1 MLVILISKYDI
12 ISVLFALNL
21 SYRVVVT
28 VWHPVSTRPIDA
40 LPYLAIFVYGYY
52 GICGNFLR
60 QFSCGQNPPNVPPL
74 EALHENLH
82 VVRAKQP
89 HVPRSMRKTTLYK
102 MATELSCLLP
112 RKIFFWQI
120 SGKDFERLWNWFGK
134 SNFPQALS
142 VLKYTLARKY
152 PSAEHIAS

>member
-52 GICGNFLR
+52 GICGNFISVLFALNLSYRVVVTVWHPVSTRPIDALPYLAIFVYGYYGICGNFLR
-60 QFSCGQNPPNVPPL
+60 QFSCGQNPPCLSICPMGLVRFARPVI
-74 EALHENLH
+74 
-82 VVRAKQP
+82 VVKCTAAIFFLTVDSKFITA
-89 HVPRSMRKTTLYK
+89 KTTLK
-102 MATELSCLLP
+102 
-112 RKIFFWQI
+112 
-120 SGKDFERLWNWFGK
+120 
-134 SNFPQALS
+134 
-142 VLKYTLARKY
+142 
-152 PSAEHIAS
+152 

>member
-52 GICGNFLR
+52 GICGNFLK
-60 QFSCGQNPPNVPPL
+60 QVSCGQNPPNVPPL
-74 EALHENLH
+74 ETIHESLH
-82 VVRAKQP
+82 VVRVKQP
-89 HVPRSMRKTTLYK
+89 HIPRSMRKNTLYK
-102 MATELSCLLP
+102 MATVLLCKTSTLIAQKNIFLANQREGFRTLMELV
-112 RKIFFWQI
+112 R
-120 SGKDFERLWNWFGK
+120 
-134 SNFPQALS
+134 
-142 VLKYTLARKY
+142 
-152 PSAEHIAS
+152 